1 MTMSKTYITAEV
13 LDPIDPHTNPMWHD
27 QHSLFT
33 TIGTPSTGGR
43 EIYVAFSETYKDGN
57 GVSMEKLVIYHAP
70 TGERIRIDIDG
81 SWRQDPKFDRDKAEE
96 KVNAKTSI

>member
-1 MTMSKTYITAEV
+1 MDKTYVTAEV
-13 LDPIDPHTNPMWHD
+13 LDSIDPHTNPMWHD

-43 EIYVAFSETYKDGN
+43 EIYVAFSETYRDSK
-57 GVSMEKLVIYHAP
+57 GVHMEKLVIYHAP

-81 SWRQDPKFDRDKAEE
+81 SWRQDPKFDGVQLLQRI
-96 KVNAKTSI
+96 NANA

>member
-1 MTMSKTYITAEV
+1 MGKTYITAET

-81 SWRQDPKFDRDKAEE
+81 SWRLDPKFDRDKADER
-96 KVNAKTSI
+96 VNAKAN

>member
-1 MTMSKTYITAEV
+1 MTMSKTYITAET

-43 EIYVAFSETYKDGN
+43 EIYVAFSETYKDGEQPN
-57 GVSMEKLVIYHAP
+57 MERLVIYHAP

-81 SWRQDPKFDRDKAEE
+81 SWRQDPKFDGEQLLQR
-96 KVNAKTSI
+96 VNANA

>member
-1 MTMSKTYITAEV
+1 MDKTYITAEV

-43 EIYVAFSETYKDGN
+43 EIYVAFSETYRDGK
-57 GVSMEKLVIYHAP
+57 GVNMEKLVIYHAP
-70 TGERIRIDIDG
+70 TGERIQIDIDG
-81 SWRQDPKFDRDKAEE
+81 SWRQDPKFDGEQLLQR
-96 KVNAKTSI
+96 VNANA

>member
-1 MTMSKTYITAEV
+1 MGKTYITAEP

-70 TGERIRIDIDG
+70 LER
-81 SWRQDPKFDRDKAEE
+81 EYE
-96 KVNAKTSI
+96 

>member
-1 MTMSKTYITAEV
+1 MDKTYITAEV

-43 EIYVAFSETYKDGN
+43 EIYVAFSETYRDGK
-57 GVSMEKLVIYHAP
+57 GVNMEKLVIYHAP

-81 SWRQDPKFDRDKAEE
+81 SWRQDPKFDGEQLLQR
-96 KVNAKTSI
+96 VNANA

>member
-1 MTMSKTYITAEV
+1 MDKTYVTAEV

-43 EIYVAFSETYKDGN
+43 EIYVAFSETYRDGE
-57 GVSMEKLVIYHAP
+57 GVNMEKLVIYHAP
-70 TGERIRIDIDG
+70 TGERIQIDIDG
-81 SWRQDPKFDRDKAEE
+81 SWRQDPKFDGEHLLQRI
-96 KVNAKTSI
+96 NANA

>member
-1 MTMSKTYITAEV
+1 MARPTLVVHYHWYSIYR
-13 LDPIDPHTNPMWHD
+13 
-27 QHSLFT
+27 
-33 TIGTPSTGGR
+33 GR

-81 SWRQDPKFDRDKAEE
+81 SWRLDPKFDRDKAEE
-96 KVNAKTSI
+96 RVNAKAN

>member
-1 MTMSKTYITAEV
+1 MDKTYVTAEV
-13 LDPIDPHTNPMWHD
+13 LDPIDPHNNPMWHD

-43 EIYVAFSETYKDGN
+43 EIYVAFSETYRDGS
-57 GVSMEKLVIYHAP
+57 GVNMEKLVIYHAP

-81 SWRQDPKFDRDKAEE
+81 SWRQDSKFDGEQLLQR
-96 KVNAKTSI
+96 VNANA

>member
-1 MTMSKTYITAEV
+1 MGKTYITAET

-81 SWRQDPKFDRDKAEE
+81 SWRLDPKFDRDKAEE
-96 KVNAKTSI
+96 RVNAKAN